1 MERLY
6 KILVTGTPISGKTNV
21 ARKLENDLLNE
32 GLFVTNKDVDYD
44 SNWREIDP
52 ASDVYLL
59 QTPHGSDA
67 EEEDGIKFDAFNR
80 ILYVH
85 PDKKTQKEFLKSR
98 MRAWFEKGVIEI
110 GRDPNPKPRSLT
122 KIPGILKNVL
132 GYHFKIPRLFKED
145 SKFIEERGARLVTP
159 ILNKK
164 EELYFVN
171 YSDELKEILGDVK
184 GK

>member
-1 MERLY
+1 MKKLY

-21 ARKLENDLLNE
+21 ARKLEHDLLNE
-32 GLFVTNKDVDYD
+32 GLLVTNKDVDYD
-44 SNWREIDP
+44 SNWGEINP

-67 EEEDGIKFDAFNR
+67 EEEDCIKFNAFNR

-85 PDKKTQKEFLKSR
+85 PDKKTQREFLKSR
-98 MRAWFEKGVIEI
+98 MQAWFDKGVIEI

-132 GYHFKIPRLFKED
+132 GYYFMIPRLFKED
-145 SKFIEERGARLVTP
+145 SKFIKERGARLITP
-159 ILNKK
+159 ILNKN
-164 EELYFVN
+164 EELDFVN
-171 YSDELKEILGDVK
+171 YSEELKEILGDVK
-184 GK
+184 GR

>member
-32 GLFVTNKDVDYD
+32 GLLVTNKDVDYD

-59 QTPHGSDA
+59 QTPHSSIA
-67 EEEDGIKFDAFNR
+67 EKEDGIKFDAFNR

-85 PDKKTQKEFLKSR
+85 PDKKTQRKFLRSR
-98 MRAWFEKGVIEI
+98 MQTWFEKGVTEVGI
-110 GRDPNPKPRSLT
+110 DSNPKPYSLT
-122 KIPGILKNVL
+122 KIPGILKNVF
-132 GYHFKIPRLFKED
+132 GYYSRIPRLFRED
-145 SKFIEERGARLVTP
+145 SKFIEERGARLVIPT
-159 ILNKK
+159 LN
-164 EELYFVN
+164 ENGGLYFVN
-171 YSDELKEILGDVK
+171 YLEELEEILKDVK

>member
-1 MERLY
+1 MKRLY

-32 GLFVTNKDVDYD
+32 GLLVTNKDVDYD

-59 QTPHGSDA
+59 QTPHSSIA
-67 EEEDGIKFDAFNR
+67 EKEDGIKFDAFNR

-85 PDKKTQKEFLKSR
+85 PDKKTQREFLKSR
-98 MRAWFEKGVIEI
+98 MQAWFEKGVIEI
-110 GRDPNPKPRSLT
+110 GRDSNPKPGSLT

-132 GYHFKIPRLFKED
+132 GYHFRIPKLFRED
-145 SKFIEERGARLVTP
+145 SKFIEERGARLVIP
-159 ILNKK
+159 ILNKNG
-164 EELYFVN
+164 ELDFIN
-171 YSDELKEILGDVK
+171 YSEELKEILGYVK
-184 GK
+184 GR